1 MRTRLFALALSAILA
16 LTLSGC
22 SDDDKPKTEDAT
34 LAPRL
39 AKAKAALD
47 KAETIDVDL
56 STESIPDGVTGLLS
70 ATGKGNHSPAFT
82 GKVKVVVGGSTVDA
96 DITSVDGEV
105 FAKIGF
111 LPLSPIDPADYE
123 APDPAALI
131 ASSGGISD
139 LLTASTKLTDGGK
152 SRAGE
157 TVLSTIKGTLSGDV
171 VKTVVPSADATKS
184 FAVTYRLTDDDELQ
198 DARITGPFYPD
209 SGNITYS
216 VKVATSD
223 TPVTIT
229 KP

>member
-1 MRTRLFALALSAILA
+1 M
-16 LTLSGC
+16 TLSGC
-22 SDDDKPKTEDAT
+22 SGDDKPKTDDST

-39 AKAKAALD
+39 ANAKAALD

-70 ATGKGNHSPAFT
+70 ATGRGNHSPAFKGT
-82 GKVKVVVGGSTVDA
+82 VKVVVGGSTIDA

-111 LPLSPIDPADYE
+111 LPLSPIDPADYQ
-123 APDPAALI
+123 APDPATLI
-131 ASSGGISD
+131 ATSGGISD
-139 LLTASTKLTDGGK
+139 LLTSSTDLLDGGK

-157 TVLSTIKGTLSGDV
+157 TVLSAIKGKLSGKV
-171 VKTVVPSADATKS
+171 VKTLVPSADATKP
-184 FAVTYRLTDDDELQ
+184 FTVTYRLNDDDELQ
-198 DARITGPFYPD
+198 DASIRGPFYPD
-209 SGNITYS
+209 SGSITYS